1 MRTHHLLLI
10 LHLLGAAIWVGGH
23 LYVAIRI
30 LPVALRQKDASL
42 LRTFKSRY
50 EPMGMPAL
58 GLLVVTGI
66 MMAYNYN
73 VRIGTW
79 FSFSNGIERV
89 ISLKLI
95 LLFLTVCFAV
105 VADKFVFPRLTD
117 ATIYTAAIMILSV
130 TFLGVALF
138 VLGTFVRMGGL

>member
-1 MRTHHLLLI
+1 MRTCYSRSL
-10 LHLLGAAIWVGGH
+10 AS
-23 LYVAIRI
+23 IRG
-30 LPVALRQKDASL
+30 SG
-42 LRTFKSRY
+42 SRSEY
-50 EPMGMPAL
+50 RKEQIYRSSQIPSCSTT
-58 GLLVVTGI
+58 GL
-66 MMAYNYN
+66 
-73 VRIGTW
+73 
-79 FSFSNGIERV
+79 

-130 TFLGVALF
+130 TFLGVALL